1 MDATDSPAHR
11 LYRIVYV
18 DVVQMCSAPLDF
30 YELER
35 VARAQPEAFDEFFS
49 DYRELERL
57 IARVI
62 RQGVAAGEFRDV
74 DATATTTAA
83 LALSEGLQYRFRQGE
98 QDVRR
103 MRELA
108 HLSASTTVA
117 ALVRDRRRV
126 RSARAAAER
135 VGLTESTHFQY
146 SIEKLPS
153 EGFDDTSKTRR
164 RRTSPG
170 RPSPEW
176 EYRMDSGNTA
186 WLLTA
191 VLAVALM
198 LPGLVLFYGG
208 MISRR
213 TTMNMMLMVFV
224 SFCLTAFLWVAFG
237 YSMVFGDS
245 VGGAGLVGDPLEFA
259 GLGQLLE
266 APEDAPC
273 RRSGW
278 RRSTCAS
285 RD

>member
-1 MDATDSPAHR
+1 MGNDGVGQRVGRPRRSGVQGESPREEIVGAAARLFAAAGYAQTSVSAIAREAGLGQSSLYYWFANKEAILQALIDKNRESLETARELVDATDSPAHR

-126 RSARAAAER
+126 RSARAPAE
-135 VGLTESTHFQY
+135 ES
-146 SIEKLPS
+146 
-153 EGFDDTSKTRR
+153 D
-164 RRTSPG
+164 
-170 RPSPEW
+170 
-176 EYRMDSGNTA
+176 
-186 WLLTA
+186 
-191 VLAVALM
+191 
-198 LPGLVLFYGG
+198 
-208 MISRR
+208 
-213 TTMNMMLMVFV
+213 
-224 SFCLTAFLWVAFG
+224 
-237 YSMVFGDS
+237 
-245 VGGAGLVGDPLEFA
+245 
-259 GLGQLLE
+259 
-266 APEDAPC
+266 
-273 RRSGW
+273 
-278 RRSTCAS
+278 
-285 RD
+285 

>member
-1 MDATDSPAHR
+1 MGNDGVGQRVGRPRRSGVQGESPREEIVGAAARLFAAAGYAQTSVSAIAREAGLGQSSLYYWFANKEAILQALIDKNRESLETARELVDATDSPAHR

-18 DVVQMCSAPLDF
+18 DVVQMCSSPLDF

-126 RSARAAAER
+126 RSARAAAEE
-135 VGLTESTHFQY
+135 L
-146 SIEKLPS
+146 
-153 EGFDDTSKTRR
+153 D
-164 RRTSPG
+164 
-170 RPSPEW
+170 
-176 EYRMDSGNTA
+176 
-186 WLLTA
+186 
-191 VLAVALM
+191 
-198 LPGLVLFYGG
+198 
-208 MISRR
+208 
-213 TTMNMMLMVFV
+213 
-224 SFCLTAFLWVAFG
+224 
-237 YSMVFGDS
+237 
-245 VGGAGLVGDPLEFA
+245 
-259 GLGQLLE
+259 
-266 APEDAPC
+266 
-273 RRSGW
+273 
-278 RRSTCAS
+278 
-285 RD
+285 